1 MLRVPF
7 ESCACACIF
16 LARLSLA
23 KVREF
28 SQAFAMSYKRT
39 NSKERFV
46 LFNVFILKQQSI
58 RSSNGKPWVRLVLK
72 ALEFFRLCSCHLR
85 LNCFPWTQ
93 GISRSFTRS
102 YILWLLFRDKID
114 LKFRLL
120 YSTKYVFLRLFSLP
134 EVAYLFIFYK
144 YSKCILRRV
153 YTN

>member
-1 MLRVPF
+1 MRGARTSRLIMLRVPF

-72 ALEFFRLCSCHLR
+72 ALEFFRLSSCHFR
-85 LNCFPWTQ
+85 LNCFPWTL

-114 LKFRLL
+114 LKFCLL
-120 YSTKYVFLRLFSLP
+120 
-134 EVAYLFIFYK
+134 
-144 YSKCILRRV
+144 
-153 YTN
+153 